1 MNKIETQAFA
11 MLGPLGSGK
20 TTTLNNMLN
29 VLHPEEVEQT
39 RIVVNDVGEANIDY
53 RRLIGGGG
61 QDADI
66 RALTA
71 GCIGCSDV
79 SQFREIV
86 EAAKEDGV
94 RFLLIEP
101 TGIAPGNEIAEVV
114 EAAGLPFS
122 ALTLVD
128 VKHFAVHQ
136 LYDVMPS
143 QLLVASHV
151 GLTHVGHL
159 DGNIWEDD
167 GMQEVLA
174 FIGQHAPGVQIDVM
188 QAGTVDRD
196 FVELQLGIKTGV
208 RRRLGRIAVGHSCDA
223 DCQHNHQEHHHG
235 GNIHAFSF
243 TTDAKHPEELI
254 EALSAFPGS
263 HLVRAKGVVGGYRF
277 DLVGDDM
284 TVQEIDD
291 LNEPVVNLIY
301 VGEAPDFSGEE
312 RLSPLH
318 AHQETSGKKA
328 VVGSVR
334 KLSSAQ
340 RETLITDHLAYYP
353 QNVINVAGGLVVD
366 CEADNAYEIAFW
378 RESDDLSLGVKK
390 LAMDAYVAHRLRA
403 LHHLT
408 YHKDPDWKE
417 ADVAYYKRRLGASL
431 GWNYYHLSDY
441 MREEDRAVI
450 GAAQPARL
458 LLEGFM
464 QLEVLAFDEGR
475 AEEKPEFIRAVME
488 RAVKEGTITLAEYQG
503 LRMHAYELAAGNKEW
518 TERWQNL

>member
-1 MNKIETQAFA
+1 MNKTETQAFA

-20 TTTLNNMLN
+20 TTTLNNMLD

-39 RIVVNDVGEANIDY
+39 RIVVNDVGEANVDY
-53 RRLIGGGG
+53 QRLIGGGA
-61 QDADI
+61 QEADI

-151 GLTHVGHL
+151 GLTHVEHL

-167 GMQEVLA
+167 AMQEVLA
-174 FIGQHAPGVQIDVM
+174 FIGQHAPGVQIDAM
-188 QAGTVDRD
+188 RAGIVDRN
-196 FVELQLGIKTGV
+196 FVELLLDIKPGM
-208 RRRLGRIAVGHSCDA
+208 RRKLGRIAVGHSCDA
-223 DCQHNHQEHHHG
+223 GCQHHHEGHHHG
-235 GNIHAFSF
+235 SNIHAFSF
-243 TTDAKHPEELI
+243 TTDAKDPEELI
-254 EALSAFPGS
+254 KTLNVFPGS
-263 HLVRAKGVVGGYRF
+263 HLVRAKGVIGGYSF

-291 LNEPVVNLIY
+291 PKEPVVNLIY

-312 RLSPLH
+312 RLFPLH
-318 AHQETSGKKA
+318 VHQEASDKKT

-340 RETLITDHLAYYP
+340 RETLITDHLTYYP
-353 QNVINVAGGLVVD
+353 QNIINVAGGQVVPINAAPKLTVIQGQGGTSTVSELPKVTQGPGEGYMD
-366 CEADNAYEIAFW
+366 MKKKWIDAFEREYLTGILERHQGNVSASAREA
-378 RESDDLSLGVKK
+378 K
-390 LAMDAYVAHRLRA
+390 L
-403 LHHLT
+403 
-408 YHKDPDWKE
+408 
-417 ADVAYYKRRLGASL
+417 
-431 GWNYYHLSDY
+431 
-441 MREEDRAVI
+441 DRSNFL
-450 GAAQPARL
+450 RL
-458 LLEGFM
+458 LRRHGLKAQVF
-464 QLEVLAFDEGR
+464 R
-475 AEEKPEFIRAVME
+475 TEEQNVS
-488 RAVKEGTITLAEYQG
+488 
-503 LRMHAYELAAGNKEW
+503 AAKAA
-518 TERWQNL
+518 

>member
-20 TTTLNNMLN
+20 TTTLNNMLD

-39 RIVVNDVGEANIDY
+39 RIVVNDVGEANVDY
-53 RRLIGGGG
+53 QRLIGGGA
-61 QDADI
+61 QEADI

-86 EAAKEDGV
+86 EAAKKDGV

-114 EAAGLPFS
+114 ETAGLPFS

-151 GLTHVGHL
+151 GLTHVEHL

-188 QAGTVDRD
+188 RAGIVDRN
-196 FVELQLGIKTGV
+196 FVELLLGIKPGM
-208 RRRLGRIAVGHSCDA
+208 RRKLGRIAVGHSCDA
-223 DCQHNHQEHHHG
+223 GCQHHHEEHHHG
-235 GNIHAFSF
+235 SNIHAFSF
-243 TTDAKHPEELI
+243 TTDAKEPEELI
-254 EALSAFPGS
+254 KTLNVFPGS
-263 HLVRAKGVVGGYRF
+263 HLVRAKGAIGGYSF

-284 TVQEIDD
+284 TVQEVSGP
-291 LNEPVVNLIY
+291 NEAVVNLIY

-312 RLSPLH
+312 RLFPLH
-318 AHQETSGKKA
+318 ARQETSDKKT

-340 RETLITDHLAYYP
+340 RETLITDYLTYYP
-353 QNVINVAGGLVVD
+353 QNVINVTGRLIVD

-378 RESDDLSLGVKK
+378 RESDDISSNAKK
-390 LAMDAYVAHRLRA
+390 VAMDAYVAHRLKA
-403 LHHLT
+403 LHQLT
-408 YHKDPDWKE
+408 YHKDPKWTE
-417 ADVAYYKRRLGASL
+417 AEVAYYKRRLGASL
-431 GWNYYHLSDY
+431 AWNYYHLGNF
-441 MREEDRAVI
+441 MQQEDKTVI
-450 GAAQPARL
+450 GAARPARL

-464 QLEVLAFDEGR
+464 QLESLTFDEGR

-488 RAVKEGTITLAEYQG
+488 CAVKEGSITLAEYQD
-503 LRMHAYELAAGNKEW
+503 LRMHARGLAAGNKEW
-518 TERWQNL
+518 LERWQNL